1 MVKFE
6 ENDYK
11 DWEKFRLATADVI
24 TNLEFTLVCQ
34 LHAKYYKHTYYKPC
48 TCSPKIVKRW
58 IKDLNLIFDNGR

>member
-11 DWEKFRLATADVI
+11 DWEKFRLATTDVI
-24 TNLEFTLVCQ
+24 TNVEFTLVCK
-34 LHAKYYKHTYYKPC
+34 LHSKYYNHTFYKPC

-58 IKDLNLIFDNGR
+58 IKDLNLIFDNER

>member
-11 DWEKFRLATADVI
+11 DWEKFRLATSDVI
-24 TNLEFTLVCQ
+24 THVEFTLVCE
-34 LHAKYYKHTYYKPC
+34 LHSKYHKHTFYKPC

-58 IKDLNLIFDNGR
+58 IKDLNLIFDNER